1 MVVVKRGKWD
11 SSDDEKDSVDD
22 KKAIKTTK
30 IRKTDTVDIP
40 SRAPDKEEPVS
51 ETAPATDSNAAKSTA
66 SVSDSKLLK
75 SIASPKNV
83 VSEDLLVHVSLP
95 DDCSLKKGE
104 QISTDTN
111 SPKKCNVP
119 MDVEESQTVSDE
131 PVVTIVA
138 PVAAAKVAEKIE
150 HNPLHH
156 GCRSVDEYIRLNFI
170 DQGTYGVVFRAR
182 CKRTGKIYA
191 LKQVKIGKEAAKVG
205 FPVTALRE
213 TNILPALKH
222 PNIVR

>member
-22 KKAIKTTK
+22 KKAIKITK
-30 IRKTDTVDIP
+30 IRKTNSVDIP
-40 SRAPDKEEPVS
+40 SRAPDTEEPVS

-66 SVSDSKLLK
+66 SASDSKLLK

-83 VSEDLLVHVSLP
+83 VSEDILVHVSLS

-111 SPKKCNVP
+111 SPKKSNVA
-119 MDVEESQTVSDE
+119 MDVEESHTVSDD

-138 PVAAAKVAEKIE
+138 PVAKVAEKIE

-182 CKRTGKIYA
+182 CKRSGKIYA

-213 TNILPALKH
+213 TNILLALKH

>member
-1 MVVVKRGKWD
+1 MVEVKKEKGKWD
-11 SSDDEKDSVDD
+11 SSDDEDESEID
-22 KKAIKTTK
+22 K
-30 IRKTDTVDIP
+30 RKKRKVGNVENDT
-40 SRAPDKEEPVS
+40 
-51 ETAPATDSNAAKSTA
+51 TAPNTKPSGVDQTSQDTILSVENEIVIVPTTLDAPIDDSISMREDPVGST
-66 SVSDSKLLK
+66 V
-75 SIASPKNV
+75 
-83 VSEDLLVHVSLP
+83 
-95 DDCSLKKGE
+95 
-104 QISTDTN
+104 N
-111 SPKKCNVP
+111 SPKPPDGAV
-119 MDVEESQTVSDE
+119 DIEETA
-131 PVVTIVA
+131 VVIEETTTIA
-138 PVAAAKVAEKIE
+138 LKTAKVVEKYD

-213 TNILPALKH
+213 TNILLALKH